1 MGKSIEAND
10 MIGSPVVPDYRRT
23 QRSVLTC
30 LKGPDAGTGILRL
43 ESFDLPQGFW
53 PDSAH
58 NNSILQERRIMQA
71 RDVMTAP
78 VVTVRADQTI
88 KDLASILVKNR
99 ISAAPVVNN
108 TGKVIGMVSEGDIMR
123 RAETGTEAK
132 AKGWPSFLADPGQAA
147 KNYVAAHAR
156 KVSEVMSTPVISVR
170 PDTPLDEVATIF
182 QERGIKRVPVIHGD
196 DLVGIVSRANLIQA
210 LTLAKPQLEIP
221 QSDRFIRDR
230 LLKHLAEQP
239 WADLSMVN
247 VLVSNGVVT
256 LYGVV
261 PSLTEKKAMRVA
273 AESLSGVT
281 AVIDRLNIAPARFG
295 WV

>member
-1 MGKSIEAND
+1 
-10 MIGSPVVPDYRRT
+10 
-23 QRSVLTC
+23 
-30 LKGPDAGTGILRL
+30 
-43 ESFDLPQGFW
+43 
-53 PDSAH
+53 
-58 NNSILQERRIMQA
+58 MQA

-78 VVTVRADQTI
+78 VVTVRAGQTI

-99 ISAAPVVNN
+99 ISAAPVVNDA
-108 TGKVIGMVSEGDIMR
+108 GQVIGMVSEGDIMR

-132 AKGWPSFLADPGQAA
+132 ARGWSSFLADPSQAA
-147 KNYVAAHAR
+147 KNYIAAHAR

-170 PDTPLDEVATIF
+170 PETSLDEVATIF

-221 QSDRFIRDR
+221 QSDRLIRER

-239 WADLSMVN
+239 WADLSMIN

-256 LYGVV
+256 LYGLV
-261 PSLTEKKAMRVA
+261 PSPTEKKAMRVA

-281 AVIDRLNIAPARFG
+281 GVIDRLNMAPARFG
-295 WV
+295 WL